1 MREFIL
7 ATLCLLIA
15 AAVVPVAV
23 TGWRYTKSILIH
35 WAMSFV
41 VSVDEELLP
50 RSVILWHAKEDQKLC
65 RFLGED
71 IESRYTIARENA
83 RYL

>member
-1 MREFIL
+1 MREFLL
-7 ATLCLLIA
+7 ATLCLMVA

-23 TGWRYTKSILIH
+23 TGWLHAKAILIH
-35 WAMSFV
+35 AAMSFV

-50 RSVILWHAKEDQKLC
+50 RSVVLWHAKEDQKLC

-71 IESRYTIARENA
+71 IESRYTIARESA

>member
-1 MREFIL
+1 MREFL
-7 ATLCLLIA
+7 LTLLCLLVA

-23 TGWRYTKSILIH
+23 TGWMQVRAILIH
-35 WAMSFV
+35 WAMAFV
-41 VSVDEELLP
+41 VSVDDELLP
-50 RSVILWHAKEDQKLC
+50 RSVVLWYAKEDQKLC
-65 RFLGED
+65 RFLGEN

>member
-1 MREFIL
+1 MREFLL
-7 ATLCLLIA
+7 ATLCLLAA

-23 TGWRYTKSILIH
+23 TGWLHVKAILIH
-35 WAMSFV
+35 AAMSFV

-50 RSVILWHAKEDQKLC
+50 RSVVLWHAKEDQKLC

-71 IESRYTIARENA
+71 IESRYAIARENA

>member
-1 MREFIL
+1 MREFL
-7 ATLCLLIA
+7 LTLLCLLVA

-23 TGWRYTKSILIH
+23 AGWLHVRAILIH
-35 WAMSFV
+35 CAMSFV
-41 VSVDEELLP
+41 ASVDEELLP
-50 RSVILWHAKEDQKLC
+50 RSVVLWYAKEDQKLC
-65 RFLGED
+65 RFLGEN

>member
-1 MREFIL
+1 MREFL
-7 ATLCLLIA
+7 LSTLCLLVA
-15 AAVVPVAV
+15 SAVVPVAV
-23 TGWRYTKSILIH
+23 TGWLHLKAIMIH
-35 WAMSFV
+35 AAMSFV

-50 RSVILWHAKEDQKLC
+50 RSVVLWHAKEDQKLC

>member
-1 MREFIL
+1 MREFLL
-7 ATLCLLIA
+7 ATLCLLVA
-15 AAVVPVAV
+15 AAVVPVIVA
-23 TGWRYTKSILIH
+23 GWFHARAIITH

>member
-1 MREFIL
+1 MREFL
-7 ATLCLLIA
+7 LTLVCLMVA

-23 TGWRYTKSILIH
+23 TGWMHVRAILIH
-35 WAMSFV
+35 CAMSFV

-50 RSVILWHAKEDQKLC
+50 RSVVLWYAKEDQKLC